1 TAQHF
6 ASISISKNHLQN
18 TLSEAIARRDGKQF
32 SQLRKPLDKQIQKST
47 IVLFTKPLPP
57 AEVPFCGSTGQRL
70 YRYIHAQKRTCPP
83 ILPLPCNPTTFVP
96 GCARCQRE

>member
-1 TAQHF
+1 MVLDRACELPADNADNVAVRTTAQHF

-32 SQLRKPLDKQIQKST
+32 SELRKPLDKQIQKST

-57 AEVPFCGSTGQRL
+57 AEVPFWGSTGQRL
-70 YRYIHAQKRTCPP
+70 
-83 ILPLPCNPTTFVP
+83 
-96 GCARCQRE
+96 

>member
-1 TAQHF
+1 MVLDRACELPADNADNVAVRTTAQHF
-6 ASISISKNHLQN
+6 ASIPISKNHLEN

-70 YRYIHAQKRTCPP
+70 
-83 ILPLPCNPTTFVP
+83 
-96 GCARCQRE
+96 